1 MSFFQSFVYCHD
13 FEIFCVCET
22 WLSDNIHDPEILP
35 DNLILYRK
43 GRPSHGGGVLIAV
56 VRSYHSVALP
66 SPPDL
71 EVVTVKLDD
80 HELVICCVYDPPSVS
95 HSYVGLLIDYLTD
108 LQSSSVHC
116 IIVGDF
122 NFPDING
129 HPFLPLLNYL
139 ISFVISH
146 SYPTC
151 VTVYSCNILDLV
163 LSSASVTIDNLSV
176 VPFSSL
182 ILSDHFVISFSPS
195 IVLKHYTKSGPS
207 YVLDYSKTDYGD
219 GC

>member
-1 MSFFQSFVYCHD
+1 M
-13 FEIFCVCET
+13 
-22 WLSDNIHDPEILP
+22 
-35 DNLILYRK
+35 
-43 GRPSHGGGVLIAV
+43 
-56 VRSYHSVALP
+56 P

-71 EVVTVKLDD
+71 DVVTVKLGL
-80 HELVICCVYDPPSVS
+80 HHKFVICCVYVSPTAS

-122 NFPDING
+122 NFSDINWSSLYASFELSNKFCDFIFNCNLTQ
-129 HPFLPLLNYL
+129 HVSLPTH
-139 ISFVISH
+139 VKG
-146 SYPTC
+146 
-151 VTVYSCNILDLV
+151 NILDLD

-195 IVLKHYTKSGPS
+195 VY
-207 YVLDYSKTDYGD
+207 
-219 GC
+219 